1 MQASNLCLAMLATV
15 STWQA
20 WVSSKNYAYPLSC
33 MVSTSLACLQ
43 KLSFT
48 IHYHSCDEIRTRNN
62 NIMQASGVCLTQR
75 MFMPDVVE
83 YNSIVTNTGIEL
95 NYTQA

>member
-1 MQASNLCLAMLATV
+1 MLATV

-43 KLSFT
+43 ILSFT
-48 IHYHSCDEIRTRNN
+48 IHCQSCGEIFYHSCDEIGTRNN
-62 NIMQASGVCLTQR
+62 NIMQASGVCLTQC

-83 YNSIVTNTGIEL
+83 CNSMVTNTGIGL